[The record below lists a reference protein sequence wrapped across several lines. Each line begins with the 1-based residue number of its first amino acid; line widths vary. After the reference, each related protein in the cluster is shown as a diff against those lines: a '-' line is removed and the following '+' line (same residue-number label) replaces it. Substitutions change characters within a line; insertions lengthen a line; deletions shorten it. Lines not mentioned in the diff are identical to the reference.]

1 MQEKIHDYIHQHKDE
16 IVNILKEL
24 IRIPSVRSEAE
35 ENVPFGA
42 ECARVLEFTQRL
54 YESNGFDTEL
64 DAPICAIENRN

>member
-24 IRIPSVRSEAE
+24 IRIPSVRSEAK
-35 ENVPFGA
+35 ENAPFGA

-54 YESNGFDTEL
+54 YESYTFETEL
-64 DAPICAIENRN
+64 TRMPV